1 MPPGITLFFLAPRV
15 ATSRGI
21 NLELD
26 LDYTGLTSRFSLFL
40 LGHDELY
47 KGRVEVHTKQHS
59 LVCGSIDGS
68 LQSSI
73 SSALIL
79 GSQQEENPQQAQAI
93 NKYEILGVK
102 VTKGASM
109 KDERFEN
116 VPSQVSKK

>member
-1 MPPGITLFFLAPRV
+1 MMNCTRGGLKFIQNNTALFV
-15 ATSRGI
+15 VTSMA
-21 NLELD
+21 
-26 LDYTGLTSRFSLFL
+26 
-40 LGHDELY
+40 
-47 KGRVEVHTKQHS
+47 
-59 LVCGSIDGS
+59 S

-93 NKYEILGVK
+93 NKYELLGVK